1 MNKEL
6 KYFKSIA
13 KLAVKYSGKYSPELP
28 ELKNDLKAL
37 KEGYKHLE
45 GIIESVEGMIGAR
58 IDGMINDMTLRQ
70 NALESNYQALSQQQA
85 ESPVP
90 AHAKV
95 SKGADEYTASE
106 LQKICGYKSGQ
117 TLYNRIKSNNLDL
130 KKRKEGNKVIYE
142 VSSKELDVLRGSS
155 APASAASEDKGDW
168 YDTKGMM
175 KALKISSYQTF
186 VNRAKANKIKIKTKR
201 DGLKVLKYLPPEII
215 EKLSQ
220 DGRMPAGKDSQ
231 AKESVK
237 PNMKDICYIAKE
249 LGVSRFVAKQRVDE
263 HKIKALK
270 DGRRLLYD
278 VNIIKLLKQDSE
290 ASSKPV
296 EKKNNLEKKAETDEP
311 KEEKASASVE
321 AKIPEKQDLPL
332 FLKKENEI
340 PSSKNIS
347 PYNHTSLDSLCRIR
361 EIGLKE
367 LIELI
372 NRLKIG
378 VKYQD
383 IDNKRK
389 LYVLSDDATKISNEI
404 VTERLKSSQ

>member
-1 MNKEL
+1 MNKEI

-58 IDGMINDMTLRQ
+58 IDGIINDMTLRQ
-70 NALESNYQALSQQQA
+70 NALESNYQALSQQQKQA
-85 ESPVP
+85 KP
-90 AHAKV
+90 AKHAAPAKEIT
-95 SKGADEYTASE
+95 KKPQEYTASE
-106 LQKICGYKSGQ
+106 LQKMCGYKSGQ

-155 APASAASEDKGDW
+155 APAASAASDKGDGDW

-215 EKLSQ
+215 EKLSH
-220 DGRMPAGKDSQ
+220 DGRGPAGKDSQ
-231 AKESVK
+231 AKDSVN

-249 LGVSRFVAKQRVDE
+249 LGVSRFIAKQRVDE
-263 HKIKALK
+263 HKIKAVK

-278 VNIIKLLKQDSE
+278 INIIKLLKQDSE

-296 EKKNNLEKKAETDEP
+296 EKK
-311 KEEKASASVE
+311 
-321 AKIPEKQDLPL
+321 KI
-332 FLKKENEI
+332 I
-340 PSSKNIS
+340 
-347 PYNHTSLDSLCRIR
+347 
-361 EIGLKE
+361 
-367 LIELI
+367 
-372 NRLKIG
+372 
-378 VKYQD
+378 
-383 IDNKRK
+383 
-389 LYVLSDDATKISNEI
+389 
-404 VTERLKSSQ
+404 

>member
-1 MNKEL
+1 MNKEI

-58 IDGMINDMTLRQ
+58 IDGIINDMALRQ
-70 NALESNYQALSQQQA
+70 NALESNYQALSQQQKQA
-85 ESPVP
+85 KQAKP
-90 AHAKV
+90 AKHAAPAKEIP
-95 SKGADEYTASE
+95 GGLNEYTASK

-130 KKRKEGNKVIYE
+130 KKRKGGNKVIYE

-155 APASAASEDKGDW
+155 APAASAASEDKGDW

-215 EKLSQ
+215 EKLSH
-220 DGRMPAGKDSQ
+220 DGRGPAGKDSQ
-231 AKESVK
+231 AKDSVK

-249 LGVSRFVAKQRVDE
+249 LGVSRFIAKQRVDK
-263 HKIKALK
+263 HKIKAVK

-278 VNIIKLLKQDSE
+278 INIIKLLKQDSE

-296 EKKNNLEKKAETDEP
+296 EKK
-311 KEEKASASVE
+311 
-321 AKIPEKQDLPL
+321 KI
-332 FLKKENEI
+332 I
-340 PSSKNIS
+340 
-347 PYNHTSLDSLCRIR
+347 
-361 EIGLKE
+361 
-367 LIELI
+367 
-372 NRLKIG
+372 
-378 VKYQD
+378 
-383 IDNKRK
+383 
-389 LYVLSDDATKISNEI
+389 
-404 VTERLKSSQ
+404 